1 MGAVVTAKSGYDIGY
16 PVRGLGRAG
25 ERSVG
30 GYYASAAQAGEA
42 LGRWFGRGAAS
53 LGLAEGQ
60 RIYTDAEIAAYEA
73 VYSQVH
79 PVTGEQLGRKAAN
92 SGQAG
97 AERREAYLE
106 RLLAAEPHATAE
118 RRRYL
123 AWQATIA
130 TRPTA
135 PYTDVTVSWSKSIS
149 VLHVSI
155 RENARQARLA
165 GHARDAE
172 WWDAQERKF
181 SDILQPGNR
190 AALAHLEQW
199 SGFYPYR
206 VARGPDRRRAGD
218 RPVG

>member
-25 ERSVG
+25 ERSFG

-42 LGRWFGRGAAS
+42 PGRWFGRAAAA

-97 AERREAYLE
+97 AERRGGDL
-106 RLLAAEPHATAE
+106 
-118 RRRYL
+118 
-123 AWQATIA
+123 
-130 TRPTA
+130 
-135 PYTDVTVSWSKSIS
+135 
-149 VLHVSI
+149 
-155 RENARQARLA
+155 ARLV
-165 GHARDAE
+165 GGR
-172 WWDAQERKF
+172 
-181 SDILQPGNR
+181 P
-190 AALAHLEQW
+190 AA
-199 SGFYPYR
+199 PP
-206 VARGPDRRRAGD
+206 ARGPAPARRSAGAA
-218 RPVG
+218 

>member
-42 LGRWFGRGAAS
+42 PGRWFGRAAAA

-73 VYSQVH
+73 VYSEVH

-106 RLLAAEPHATAE
+106 RLLAAEPHAAAE

-123 AWQATIA
+123 AWQATVA

-135 PYTDVTVSWSKSIS
+135 PYADVTVSWSKSIS
-149 VLHVSI
+149 VLHVS
-155 RENARQARLA
+155 
-165 GHARDAE
+165 
-172 WWDAQERKF
+172 
-181 SDILQPGNR
+181 
-190 AALAHLEQW
+190 
-199 SGFYPYR
+199 
-206 VARGPDRRRAGD
+206 
-218 RPVG
+218 